1 MLGAVGIRQG
11 TGKATTALCFFTI
24 ISSLPVSLC
33 HLQLQVVH
41 RMIPKFPNSVKPA
54 WIAHS
59 VFLLHKLILASND
72 LPRERTRNQEKDL
85 MGLICPCSH
94 VEEKKN
100 HKQEEVLS
108 SLGHHKGSHIVPLSA
123 SLTPSSI
130 LMLVW
135 VLFFYWERREGKK
148 CWYQHWIHPNFL
160 TDDKPKALQVSI
172 SARSHCLS
180 SLIFLLSHEKLN
192 SRKNKQ
198 LGHHPPIS
206 LVWDNMEVSV
216 FPYLQGFSLTPSW
229 RLISLDY
236 SNGINRFIH
245 IELLW

>member
-1 MLGAVGIRQG
+1 
-11 TGKATTALCFFTI
+11 
-24 ISSLPVSLC
+24 
-33 HLQLQVVH
+33 
-41 RMIPKFPNSVKPA
+41 MIPKLPKSVKPA
-54 WIAHS
+54 WVAHS
-59 VFLLHKLILASND
+59 VFLLHKLILVSND
-72 LPRERTRNQEKDL
+72 LSRARTLNQEKDL

-100 HKQEEVLS
+100 HKQEECYLLWVIT
-108 SLGHHKGSHIVPLSA
+108 KEA
-123 SLTPSSI
+123 I
-130 LMLVW
+130 LIPFLHLW
-135 VLFFYWERREGKK
+135 LPPQSWCLFECCSFLERGEREKNV
-148 CWYQHWIHPNFL
+148 WYQHWIHSNFL
-160 TDDKPKALQVSI
+160 TDYKPKALQISI

-198 LGHHPPIS
+198 LGHHLPIS

-229 RLISLDY
+229 CLISLGY